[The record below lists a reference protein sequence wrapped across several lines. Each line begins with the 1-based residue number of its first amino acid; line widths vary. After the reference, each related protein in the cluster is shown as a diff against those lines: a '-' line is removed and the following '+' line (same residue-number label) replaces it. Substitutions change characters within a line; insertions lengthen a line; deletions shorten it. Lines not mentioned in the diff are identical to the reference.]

1 MLYKKKSLT
10 ITILLLL
17 LLISG
22 CGITGGIVR
31 APRQKAVREPVAA
44 GQFYPQ
50 NSNELYSLIK
60 SFLDNT
66 EKTIS
71 EEVHAII
78 VPHAG
83 YQYSGEIAAKSFKQL
98 DRQYERVFVIASNH
112 NSDINFNGISLPI
125 KYTHYKTPLG
135 ETEISKTSY
144 ELLNTKSGLFK
155 SVEGAHDMQ
164 MIEVEL
170 PFLQAL
176 NPNFK
181 LIPMILGKLTDN
193 QIEEFVN
200 KLLEY
205 DDGKTLYVFSIDLS
219 HYYPYNE
226 ALKLDGFC
234 LGSLMSYN
242 YKNINQCIT
251 DGNNILLAFLQL
263 AVQKN
268 LDISVVDYKN
278 SGDTTGNKESVVG
291 YSSVVAHNKTPL
303 SNSEKSLLLSLARD
317 TIELYVKDNE
327 MLEPK
332 LIFTFT
338 KLFRKKG
345 LFVSL
350 EKDGILRGSIGSLMP
365 VQPMYLAVRDNAI
378 NAATKDTRFEPV
390 QLDELDKITIT
401 VSVLDI
407 PILIK
412 ANNWQEYLD
421 QLTPLEDGVII
432 VYNNKQSTYLPQ
444 VWEQL
449 PDKEGFLS
457 RLCLKQGSPE
467 DCWKSPNVDIYKYSA
482 QVFSE

>member
-10 ITILLLL
+10 IIFF
-17 LLISG
+17 LLILFLSG

-44 GQFYPQ
+44 GQFYPP
-50 NSNELYSLIK
+50 NGNELYSLVK

-83 YQYSGEIAAKSFKQL
+83 YQYSGELAAKSF
-98 DRQYERVFVIASNH
+98 RQVNKPYERVFIIASNH
-112 NSDINFNGISLPI
+112 NGNINFDGISIPS
-125 KYTHYKTPLG
+125 KFTHYKTPLA
-135 ETEISKTSY
+135 ETEISKASY
-144 ELLNTKSGLFK
+144 ELLNDKSGLFK
-155 SVEGAHDMQ
+155 SIEGAHTLQ

-170 PFLQAL
+170 PFLQVL
-176 NPNFK
+176 NPNFE
-181 LIPMILGKLTDN
+181 LIPMILGRLTDE
-193 QIEEFVN
+193 QLEKFVD

-219 HYYPYNE
+219 HYYSYDE

-263 AVQKN
+263 AIQKN
-268 LDISVVDYKN
+268 LDISVIDYKN
-278 SGDTTGNKESVVG
+278 SGDTTGDKESVVG
-291 YSSVVAHNKTPL
+291 YSSVVAHTKTFL

-317 TIELYVKDNE
+317 TIKLYVKDDE
-327 MLEPK
+327 ILEPK
-332 LIFTFT
+332 LIFTFPR
-338 KLFRKKG
+338 LFRKRG
-345 LFVSL
+345 VFVSL
-350 EKDGILRGSIGSLMP
+350 EKAGMLRGSIGSLMP

-378 NAATKDTRFEPV
+378 NAATKDVRFEPV
-390 QLDELDKITIT
+390 QPDELDDIKVT
-401 VSVLDI
+401 VSILDI

-449 PDKEGFLS
+449 PDKEEFLS
-457 RLCLKQGSPE
+457 RLCLKQDSPQ
-467 DCWKSPNVDIYKYSA
+467 DCWKSPDVDIYKYNA
-482 QVFSE
+482 QVIHE